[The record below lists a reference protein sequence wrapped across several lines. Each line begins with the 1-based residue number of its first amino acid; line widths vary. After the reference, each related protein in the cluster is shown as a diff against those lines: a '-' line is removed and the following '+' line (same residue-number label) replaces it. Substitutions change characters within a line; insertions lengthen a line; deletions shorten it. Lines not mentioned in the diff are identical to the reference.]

1 MSFERDISALK
12 KALYDTEDRIRK
24 LEEHRDSAKRQLG
37 SDNADT
43 ISRLER
49 NLAQLEQRRQLILKE
64 LQ

>member
-1 MSFERDISALK
+1 MSFERDIPALK

-37 SDNADT
+37 NDNADT

-49 NLAQLEQRRQLILKE
+49 NLEKLEQRRQLILKE